1 MITFPWD
8 DVRVTFLL
16 QVSMILGFFLI
27 GSKKL
32 PGSPPGKC
40 PMKSALAA

>member
-8 DVRVTFLL
+8 AVGVTFLL
-16 QVSMILGFFLI
+16 QVSMVLRFFLI

-32 PGSPPGKC
+32 PPLCRC